1 MVAHSRVISSPPLR
15 HLPLPKH
22 STPVTLALSPL
33 CVVCAQMLALLFMAF
48 VVAGFVEELF
58 KFLIVRFC
66 NLGAPLRNPHT
77 ILIYLVRYPF
87 SSKLRKKRYKGYV
100 FTCI

>member
-1 MVAHSRVISSPPLR
+1 M
-15 HLPLPKH
+15 
-22 STPVTLALSPL
+22 PVTLAFPPL

-77 ILIYLVRYPF
+77 ILIYLVRF
-87 SSKLRKKRYKGYV
+87 V
-100 FTCI
+100 DFFEA